1 MQWLRLTSAAA
12 RTNAKISRTELRP
25 LKVGDCAGACSP
37 IPSAG
42 AVRAVPLS
50 IPRCAHKS
58 WLVLIVLMLWLML
71 WPCGA
76 VSAQVDQKV
85 RRAPDFDGGDVW
97 LDQGAPVP
105 HHISQYRGQVVL
117 IDFWEYTCINCIR
130 DFGVLKTWYG
140 KYHPYGLDII
150 GVHYGEFN
158 IGFDVNNV
166 REAAKRFRLPWPVVA
181 DQEGSAW
188 KAYRA
193 QGWPNRFLIDQ
204 KGDIVMSLFGETN
217 NREMEDKI
225 RDLLAKDHPEVTKI
239 APDPAENT
247 FRPECGV
254 TTQET
259 YVGQL
264 YGRGSVDDM
273 DDHQIGDSA
282 NFVPPH
288 SPPDGGVMLVGRW
301 RVEHDGVTSEGK
313 SDGAELR
320 YHARSMYAV
329 LSLSGAK
336 QVRVDLYADGLP
348 LRKQDAGADV
358 QFDSKGAYLDVTTGR
373 MYYIIRSPAFSGH
386 LVSLEP
392 EGSGLSLHSFTYGN
406 NCQLADN
413 P

>member
-1 MQWLRLTSAAA
+1 MLH
-12 RTNAKISRTELRP
+12 
-25 LKVGDCAGACSP
+25 
-37 IPSAG
+37 
-42 AVRAVPLS
+42 
-50 IPRCAHKS
+50 CAHKR
-58 WLVLIVLMLWLML
+58 WLFLILLMVLLML
-71 WPCGA
+71 WPCA
-76 VSAQVDQKV
+76 ELSAQADQTV

-97 LDQGAPVP
+97 LDQGSPVP
-105 HHISQYRGQVVL
+105 HHISQYRGKVVL

-130 DFGVLKTWYG
+130 DFGVLKSWYG
-140 KYHPYGLDII
+140 KYHPYGFDII

-181 DQEGSAW
+181 DQEGTAW
-188 KAYRA
+188 KAYGA
-193 QGWPNRFLIDQ
+193 QGWPDRFLIDQ
-204 KGDIVMSLFGETN
+204 KSNIVMTLFGESN

-225 RDLLAKDHPEVTKI
+225 RELLATDHPEVTKI

-264 YGRGSVDDM
+264 YGRGSVEDM
-273 DDHQIGDSA
+273 DDHQIGDTA

-329 LSLSGAK
+329 LSVSGAK

-348 LRKQDAGADV
+348 LPKQDAGADV
-358 QFDSKGAYLDVTTGR
+358 QFDSKGAYLDVTAGR

-386 LVSLEP
+386 LVSLAP
-392 EGSGLSLHSFTYGN
+392 EGSGLALHSFTYGN